1 MSQAVVGHS
10 SAPLAQLVLPF
21 VQPHIPVFTTTVN
34 PPASVAELLPVELA
48 ARLDT
53 VDVISR
59 KMLAGRLQGERR
71 GKRRGR
77 SVEFDDYREY
87 VPGDDLRHI
96 DWNVLARLDKF
107 FIKLFQEE
115 EDLSLDLLIDCS
127 PSMHAGEPTKLLF
140 AARLACALGY
150 LGLVHNN
157 RVSVT
162 CFGNTWPGSTAI
174 NTNTATNTA
183 TDAQPS
189 SRLTLKRLEPLRG
202 RRNTQRLVQFILD
215 QAFLPPAGVS
225 AIAADVGLDKAIRAA
240 VSRPSGAKGVL
251 ILISDMLVPP
261 VDKTPGYDAALRTL
275 GAACGGSIGR
285 GGATVDAYII
295 QTLAPTELDPAGENA
310 SGANT
315 AAPGRTRAAQL
326 LGDVRLTDA
335 ETGRAAEL
343 TITPRL
349 IATYRQALTRYNQ
362 QLSAACAARGI
373 GFVSVPTDVEIASL
387 VLGLLRRR
395 GIVG

>member
-1 MSQAVVGHS
+1 
-10 SAPLAQLVLPF
+10 
-21 VQPHIPVFTTTVN
+21 VFTTTVN
-34 PPASVAELLPVELA
+34 PPVSIAELLPVELA

-59 KMLAGRLQGERR
+59 KVLAGRLQGERR

-115 EDLSLDLLIDCS
+115 EDLSLDLLVDCS
-127 PSMHAGEPTKLLF
+127 PSMHAGDPSKLLF

-162 CFGNTWPGSTAI
+162 CFGNSWPGAVAS
-174 NTNTATNTA
+174 ATT
-183 TDAQPS
+183 TESQPP
-189 SRLTLKRLEPLRG
+189 SRLAIKRLEPLRG

-215 QAFLPPAGVS
+215 QAFIPPAGIS
-225 AIAADVGLDKAIRAA
+225 ATTADVGLDKAIRAV

-251 ILISDMLVPP
+251 VLISDMLVPP
-261 VDKTPGYDAALRTL
+261 VGNVPGYEAAIRTL
-275 GAACGGSIGR
+275 GAACGNVAGR
-285 GGATVDAYII
+285 GGATVDGYII
-295 QTLAPTELDPAGENA
+295 QTLAPTELDPSGEDA
-310 SGANT
+310 SGADA
-315 AAPGRTRAAQL
+315 AAPGRTRGPQL

-343 TITPRL
+343 TVTPSL
-349 IATYRQALTRYNQ
+349 ISAYRQALARYNQ
-362 QLSAACAARGI
+362 QLAAACSARGI
-373 GFVSVPTDVEIASL
+373 GFVSVPTDLEIAGL

>member
-1 MSQAVVGHS
+1 MPCTLDLLARSTLPRTNS
-10 SAPLAQLVLPF
+10 TPPSPL
-21 VQPHIPVFTTTVN
+21 FTTTVN
-34 PPASVAELLPVELA
+34 PPVSIAELLPVELA
-48 ARLDT
+48 AQLDA

-59 KMLAGRLQGERR
+59 KLLAGRLQGERR

-96 DWNVLARLDKF
+96 DWNVLARFDKF

-127 PSMHAGEPTKLLF
+127 PSMHAGEPAKLLF

-162 CFGNTWPGSTAI
+162 CFGNAWPGSAASIVATSA
-174 NTNTATNTA
+174 NTS
-183 TDAQPS
+183 PP
-189 SRLTLKRLEPLRG
+189 SRLAIKRLEPLRG

-215 QAFLPPAGVS
+215 QVFIPPAGV
-225 AIAADVGLDKAIRAA
+225 AATTADVALDKAIRAV

-251 ILISDMLVPP
+251 VLISDMLVPP
-261 VDKTPGYDAALRTL
+261 VGKVPGYDAALRTL
-275 GAACGGSIGR
+275 GAACGGGVGR
-285 GGATVDAYII
+285 GGATVDAYVI
-295 QTLAPTELDPAGENA
+295 QTLAPTELDPAGESV
-310 SGANT
+310 SGEDT
-315 AAPGRTRAAQL
+315 GAPNRTRNAQL

-343 TITPRL
+343 TVTPRL
-349 IATYRQALTRYNQ
+349 IATYRQAISRYNQ
-362 QLSAACAARGI
+362 QLGVCCTARGV
-373 GFVSVPTDVEIASL
+373 GFVSVPTDLEIASV

>member
-1 MSQAVVGHS
+1 MPRRSHG
-10 SAPLAQLVLPF
+10 QLVLPSF
-21 VQPHIPVFTTTVN
+21 ALSPVARPVFTTTVN
-34 PPASVAELLPVELA
+34 PPVSIAELLPVELA

-127 PSMHAGEPTKLLF
+127 PSMHAGDPSKLLF
-140 AARLACALGY
+140 SARLACALGY

-162 CFGNTWPGSTAI
+162 CFGNSWPSAVA
-174 NTNTATNTA
+174 TATSSTLA
-183 TDAQPS
+183 TESLPQ
-189 SRLTLKRLEPLRG
+189 SRLSLKRLEPLRG

-215 QAFLPPAGVS
+215 QAFIPPVGVS
-225 AIAADVGLDKAIRAA
+225 AITADVGLDKAIRAV

-251 ILISDMLVPP
+251 VLISDMLVPP
-261 VDKTPGYDAALRTL
+261 AGNVAGYEAAVRTL
-275 GAACGGSIGR
+275 GAACGGVSGR
-285 GGATVDAYII
+285 GGATVDGYII
-295 QTLAPTELDPAGENA
+295 QTLAPTELDPSGEEA
-310 SGANT
+310 ETADS
-315 AAPGRTRAAQL
+315 AAPGRTRGPQL
-326 LGDVRLTDA
+326 RGDVRLTDA

-343 TITPRL
+343 TVTPSL
-349 IATYRQALTRYNQ
+349 ISAYRQALARYNQ
-362 QLSAACAARGI
+362 QLSAACSARGI
-373 GFVSVPTDVEIASL
+373 GFVSVPTDLEIAGL